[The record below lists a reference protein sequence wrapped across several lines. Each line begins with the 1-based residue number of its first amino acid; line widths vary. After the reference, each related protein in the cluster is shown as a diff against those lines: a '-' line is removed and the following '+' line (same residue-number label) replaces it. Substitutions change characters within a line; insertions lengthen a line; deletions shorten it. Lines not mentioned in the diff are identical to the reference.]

1 PEVAVQQYRWRVGYA
16 FTQIRAQR
24 FDGKHVVRVDQ
35 SLVARTAHLRQQAPL
50 GEEVPAVNVG
60 CVVLRRVAA
69 ETVVVESEMR
79 ADDGMLS
86 REPGARPLPI
96 VGCALA
102 VAEILHHDPV
112 VCYLEHFGYAQR
124 IGIAQRRESARFGT
138 KEIGGGGMP
147 RLHDRAAA
155 IGQRDVLQSVEG
167 RTTQGEYAHVEGT

>member
-1 PEVAVQQYRWRVGYA
+1 MASTSCVLISPLS
-16 FTQIRAQR
+16 RARRICGNRRRSAKKCQPSTS
-24 FDGKHVVRVDQ
+24 G
-35 SLVARTAHLRQQAPL
+35 
-50 GEEVPAVNVG
+50 
-60 CVVLRRVAA
+60 VLSWRVAA